1 MTKSQ
6 AVQKARDLASNA
18 KQEEALEVLLSF
30 FTTDQRY
37 HYLERKARLVLAQ
50 YKRAERD
57 AMLGVSNT
65 SATQLAYNR
74 MTQNVL
80 KLTDYLEAD
89 ELRPGHLN
97 GEQGQPQWG
106 VIVSIALVLLILG
119 SGAWYFLNS
128 NAGEARST
136 TTVCP
141 EFLNNESFRILLFP
155 FRELNENG
163 LRPHLAIGDRLAILK
178 EQHDISCGIRF
189 YNIEGDDPNLY
200 PTTTLDAATLGDE
213 CRAQLVIWGSTEQT
227 ATSAIIQ
234 TRYHFIDQEK
244 LPLHKLTVQ
253 GNSQID
259 TVTTLSSI
267 ASQGIITAPIEESI
281 KLLFGIIAHSSGNQ
295 PVAQEL
301 LESSQQIQDS
311 SAMLTRNMIL
321 AGIYLDQKDEQK
333 ATALYDA
340 VLEVHPEYPLALNN
354 RALLYYQKGLYTEA
368 AEDLSKMEDKA
379 VDASPELL
387 KVRAESFLKS
397 DQLLKAK
404 KDLKQLQSIKADAEV
419 DQKLKEVNQRI
430 EQEEQI
436 KARADAELRNDPNNL
451 SALKQKANA
460 SRKLGD
466 YQSTIKAS
474 EDLLKR
480 APQTVEAYA
489 ELIKAY
495 REQSQNDKARAVYE
509 RAKAAGADTNKLK
522 SLIGPQQMIV
532 RPTKSI
538 SQ

>member
-1 MTKSQ
+1 MNKSQ

-18 KQEEALEVLLSF
+18 KQEEALEALLGF
-30 FTTDQRY
+30 FATDQRY
-37 HYLERKARLVLAQ
+37 RFLEHKARQVLAQ

-65 SATQLAYNR
+65 SATQLAYNKV
-74 MTQNVL
+74 TQHVL
-80 KLTDYLEAD
+80 KLTDYLEAE
-89 ELRPGHLN
+89 ELRPGYLD
-97 GEQGQPQWG
+97 GEQRQRPWG
-106 VIVSIALVLLILG
+106 TIISIALSLLILG
-119 SGAWYFLNS
+119 GGAWYFLNT
-128 NAGEARST
+128 NAAEAQNT
-136 TTVCP
+136 TTACP
-141 EFLNNESFRILLFP
+141 EFLNNQSFRTLLFP

-163 LRPHLAIGDRLAILK
+163 LRPHLAIGDRLAVLK

-200 PTTTLDAATLGDE
+200 PTTTLDATTLGEE

-234 TRYHFIDQEK
+234 TRYHFIDQQK

-295 PVAQEL
+295 PIAQQL
-301 LESSQQIQDS
+301 LENSQQIQDS

-340 VLEVHPEYPLALNN
+340 VLEVHPDYPLALNN

-368 AEDLSKMEDKA
+368 AEDLSRMEDKA
-379 VDASPELL
+379 VGASPELL
-387 KVRAESFLKS
+387 EVRAECFLKS

-419 DQKLKEVNQRI
+419 DQKLKEVNQKI

-436 KARADAELRNDPNNL
+436 KARADAELRNDPDNL

-480 APQTVEAYA
+480 APQNVEAYV
-489 ELIKAY
+489 ELMKAY
-495 REQSQNDKARAVYE
+495 REQAQPDKVQAVYE
-509 RAKAAGADTNKLK
+509 RAKAAGADTSKLK
-522 SLIGPQQMIV
+522 SLVIPKRMTS
-532 RPTKSI
+532 RLSND
-538 SQ
+538 